1 MKFTHKSATPFQ
13 PKPDIRLPDIRLKVA
28 SIAIAVFLSPLA
40 LANPVGPT
48 VVNGAATVV
57 NNGNTM
63 TVTNTPGAIL
73 NWQQFNIGQGQVTQ
87 FNQQSAQS
95 SVLNRVVGPDSSQIL
110 GTLRSNGRVF
120 LINPNGIMFGA
131 GSVLDVNGLIASTL
145 NITNTDFLLNR
156 MNFNGSNTGASVV
169 NQGTITTP
177 FGGSVYLIGN
187 NVTNEGVITTPQG
200 QVVLAAGNSVS
211 MVNTVTPHV
220 SVTVTAGGEAINL
233 GQVTAEGGSINIYGA
248 LVQQQGIVR
257 AGSATVDAQGNIVLS
272 ATQSVNLAQ
281 GSSTTASGAKGGNIT
296 IQSGAAG
303 STTVTGTVD
312 ATGSNGA
319 GGNIQVLGNTV
330 ALTDTARLDASGTT
344 GGGAI
349 LVGGDYQGKNA
360 AVQNAFTTRI
370 AQGATLKADATISG
384 NGGKII
390 AWSDDTTHAYGS
402 FSARG
407 GTLSGNGGLIE
418 TSGHF
423 LDVAGI
429 KIDAAA
435 LNGAAGT
442 WLLDPVGMYIYGGAN
457 NGLLSGT
464 SITDGTINT
473 VLDAGTSV
481 TLTSSTFIDFSGAS
495 TIGKNTSTGG
505 TGVTFTLNA
514 ATDIA
519 TNSSALISGTYP
531 LNVAM
536 NAGGAVHLSGMIDTR
551 GGNFTLAAGGVASID
566 GGGATLPGFYS
577 GSAQP
582 AGLFTYGGS
591 VNITATDFRLG
602 GNQSLGTF
610 FATSINTGG
619 PYTNQVGT
627 PTGMVDD
634 GSIGGNITIKTASGA
649 AGTGV
654 RIGVNSEMHSG
665 SGTIEMDG
673 HAYQNDNTVFPL
685 ASGANYSVN
694 SRSGISMIFDQL
706 SYILGLK
713 AGDYG
718 HIAYMPLTFTTVYL
732 GLNFGPDVT
741 DPRCLTALCVKGKGL
756 GGNLTFATGQHVY
769 ANNVAVISPG
779 DIILAGD
786 TGGMSITY
794 EHVALVALH
803 DITLNG
809 AVTIDPILANGSPST
824 TIGTNMAFVAGN
836 DIINNVG
843 ATAITQQPGHG
854 WVMFARDSTT
864 SKMNGLTASTVIN
877 LGQDTTLLTSANIL
891 AAVTTTNSQNW
902 ASSPYYNQAL
912 DLALATGS
920 ALFNATANSGGNAQV
935 FWGASVPA
943 TTTIEESAR
952 DTCLINP
959 TLCGDTIIGP
969 ITDRPIKFTEKISY
983 DVVDMKDMSSRE
995 LKKEADKADKEAEE
1009 AEDREKKAK
1018 NPKEKAEARKHAEKK
1033 RADADSVRAEM
1044 RAREA
1049 DKETHAAD
1057 AEVKAAKTPE
1067 ERTRAEVRKAIADT
1081 KRAEAEVRK
1090 AEAKAKHAKLEAE
1103 TEKNPTKNAEARAEQ
1118 AKAEAKIVEA
1128 EVNKA
1133 KADAI
1138 KAETEVKQAEA
1149 EAKAT
1154 GGSEARATVE
1164 TKQAEAN
1171 VAKAEIEVKQAEAEV
1186 SSAKTPEEKSKAEIK
1201 LAAAEAKK
1209 AKAEANEAKVE
1220 AKQAEDKAKESGSPV
1235 DKLVAETKKA
1245 DEAAKNAEVE
1255 VKAAK
1260 EKAVAAKT
1268 PEEQKRA
1275 KEEVAK
1281 AETQKAEK
1289 ETEKSAKEVKVAEE
1303 RAKASD
1309 NKEAKKEVE
1318 DKKAE
1323 HEVKKADAE
1332 VKKAEEKAHKEKDSN
1347 KRKDDEIKVA
1357 KVKAEKAD
1365 AEAKQADH
1373 EAKQAK
1379 EEAKSSQSADR
1390 KYAALKKAEASELKA
1405 QAKRKE
1411 AEAKR
1416 AEAEYGQDSSQ
1427 ARQKRN
1433 EADALS
1439 KEANSKESEFREV
1452 KQRVEDK
1459 AILAFGSVDVAAMN
1473 KNRVKDVMAAR
1484 HEFKI
1489 EALKPA
1495 LNILKADPK
1504 AADLKACGPGSGDVC
1519 IRPPAAA
1526 IANAL
1531 IEVMPRV
1538 RVPVMTPVTSFLPA
1552 IQRKVAVVIGINAYQ
1567 DPSIPSLNG
1576 AAKDADGVGQ
1586 MLKDKMGYDV
1596 VMVRNGSRADIVRA
1610 LNKVSDE
1617 TGSRD
1622 SVMVYYAGHG
1632 YQTEDTKAGYW
1643 IPSDGSSKDPSKWI
1657 SNADISRLLTNI
1669 PAKQM
1674 MLVSDSCFSGTLA
1687 SEQKAVPGAMGKNVQ
1702 EILGKRSVIVM
1713 SSGGEEPVLDEG
1725 KDGHSV
1731 FSWHLMDKIGKV
1743 EQYKNGIEVFDA
1755 VRDGVVKDGIPQV
1768 PLYGASV
1775 SAGHMAGGE
1784 YLFEVRKY

>member
-13 PKPDIRLPDIRLKVA
+13 PKLDIRLKVA
-28 SIAIAVFLSPLA
+28 SIAIALFLSPLA

-120 LINPNGIMFGA
+120 LVNPNGIMFGA

-248 LVQQQGIVR
+248 LVQQQGIVS

-272 ATQSVNLAQ
+272 ATQSANLAQ

-303 STTVTGTVD
+303 STTVAGTVD

-370 AQGATLKADATISG
+370 AQGATLRADATISG

-407 GTLSGNGGLIE
+407 GALSGNGGLIE

-423 LDVAGI
+423 LDVAGV

-481 TLTSSTFIDFSGAS
+481 TLASTTFIEFSGAS

-519 TNSSALISGTYP
+519 TNPSALISGTYP

-566 GGGATLPGFYS
+566 GGGAALPTFYS
-577 GSAQP
+577 ASWATGYP
-582 AGLFTYGGS
+582 AGLYTNGGS

-602 GNQSLGTF
+602 GDQSLGTF
-610 FATSINTGG
+610 FATSIDTGIVG
-619 PYTNQVGT
+619 SQNWAGT
-627 PTGMVDD
+627 PTGMVAD
-634 GSIGGNITIKTASGA
+634 GSIGGNITINTASGA

-654 RIGVNSEMHSG
+654 RIGVNSLMGAG
-665 SGTIEMDG
+665 SGTITMYG
-673 HAYQNDNTVFPL
+673 HSYQNDNTTWPL
-685 ASGANYSVN
+685 ASGNNYSVG
-694 SRSGISMIFDQL
+694 SRTGINMIFDQMSHVKSL
-706 SYILGLK
+706 N
-713 AGDYG
+713 AHNYG
-718 HIAYMPLTFTTVYL
+718 HLGFAPLTFSTVLITTNL
-732 GLNFGPDVT
+732 ADA
-741 DPRCLTALCVKGKGL
+741 RCATALCI
-756 GGNLTFATGQHVY
+756 GGPKTGQRGY
-769 ANNVAVISPG
+769 SNSVAILSQG
-779 DIILAGD
+779 DIIVD
-786 TGGMSITY
+786 TSGMNASLNEI
-794 EHVALVALH
+794 ALVALH
-803 DITLNG
+803 DIILNG
-809 AVTIDPILANGSPST
+809 AISIAPVWEST
-824 TIGTNMAFVAGN
+824 GLSITDVGTNLALVAGN

-843 ATAITQQPGHG
+843 ATAITQQSGHG
-854 WVMFARDSTT
+854 WVMFARDATT
-864 SKMNGLTASTVIN
+864 SKMNGLTAPTVIN
-877 LGQDTTLLTSANIL
+877 LGQDTTLLTSSNIL

-920 ALFNATANSGGNAQV
+920 ALFNATVNSGGNAQV

-969 ITDRPIKFTEKISY
+969 ITDRPIKFTDKISY
-983 DVVDMKDMSSRE
+983 DVVDMKNMSSRE
-995 LKKEADKADKEAEE
+995 LKKEADKADNEAEE

-1018 NPKEKAEARKHAEKK
+1018 TPKEKAEARKHAEKK
-1033 RADADSVRAEM
+1033 RADADSMRAEM

-1049 DKETHAAD
+1049 DKEAHAAD

-1090 AEAKAKHAKLEAE
+1090 AEAKAKHAKSEAE
-1103 TEKNPTKNAEARAEQ
+1103 TEKDPTKNAEARAEQ
-1118 AKAEAKIVEA
+1118 VKAEAKITEA

-1133 KADAI
+1133 KAEAI

-1164 TKQAEAN
+1164 TKQAK
-1171 VAKAEIEVKQAEAEV
+1171 VDVTKAEIEVKQAEAEV
-1186 SSAKTPEEKSKAEIK
+1186 GSAKTPEEKSKAEIK

-1318 DKKAE
+1318 DKKVE
-1323 HEVKKADAE
+1323 HDVKKADAE

-1433 EADALS
+1433 EADTLS

-1459 AILAFGSVDVAAMN
+1459 AILAFGSVDVAAN

-1576 AAKDADGVGQ
+1576 AANDADGVGK

-1687 SEQKAVPGAMGKNVQ
+1687 SEQKAAPGAMGKNVQ

-1755 VRDGVVKDGIPQV
+1755 VRDGVAKDGIPQV

>member
-1 MKFTHKSATPFQ
+1 MKFTNKSATSFQ
-13 PKPDIRLPDIRLKVA
+13 PKLDIRLKVA
-28 SIAIAVFLSPLA
+28 SITIAAFLSPLA

-57 NNGNTM
+57 NNGNTL

-73 NWQQFNIGQGQVTQ
+73 NWQQFNIGQGQLTQ

-156 MNFNGSNTGASVV
+156 MNFNGNSGTGVV

-233 GQVTAEGGSINIYGA
+233 GQVNAQGGSINIYGA
-248 LVQQQGIVR
+248 LVQQQGIV
-257 AGSATVDAQGNIVLS
+257 SANSVGVDAQGNIVLS

-281 GSSTTASGAKGGNIT
+281 GSSTTANGTKGGNIT
-296 IQSGAAG
+296 IQSGATG
-303 STTVTGTVD
+303 NTTVAGTVE
-312 ATGSNGA
+312 ATGSNGT
-319 GGNIQVLGNTV
+319 GGSIQVLGNTV

-344 GGGAI
+344 GGGSI

-360 AVQNAFTTRI
+360 AVQNAFTTHI
-370 AQGATLKADATISG
+370 AHGATLRADATLNG

-390 AWSDDTTHAYGS
+390 AWSDDTTSAYGS

-407 GTLSGNGGLIE
+407 GALSGNGGLIE
-418 TSGHF
+418 TSGHY

-429 KIDAAA
+429 RIDAAA
-435 LNGAAGT
+435 LNGTAGT
-442 WLLDPVGMYIYGGAN
+442 WLLDPVGMYIYGGTN
-457 NGLLSGT
+457 NGLLSGA
-464 SITDGTINT
+464 SISDGTINA

-481 TLTSSTFIDFSGAS
+481 TLASTTFIDFSGAS

-514 ATDIA
+514 ATDIV
-519 TNSSALISGTYP
+519 TNPLALISGANP
-531 LNVAM
+531 LNVTM

-551 GGNFTLAAGGVASID
+551 GGNFTLTAGGVASID
-566 GGGATLPGFYS
+566 SGGATLPTFYS
-577 GSAQP
+577 ASWATGKP
-582 AGLFTYGGS
+582 AGLYTNGGS

-602 GNQSLGTF
+602 GDQSLGTF
-610 FATSINTGG
+610 FASAIDSGTVGT
-619 PYTNQVGT
+619 TNWTGT
-627 PTGMVDD
+627 PTGWVAD
-634 GSIGGNITIKTASGA
+634 GSLGGNITINPASGA
-649 AGTGV
+649 SGTGV
-654 RIGVNSEMHSG
+654 RIGVNSLVGSG
-665 SGTIEMDG
+665 SGTITMYG
-673 HAYQNDNTVFPL
+673 HNYQNDNTTWPL
-685 ASGANYSVN
+685 ASGNNYSVG
-694 SRSGISMIFDQL
+694 SRTGINMIFDQMSHVKSL
-706 SYILGLK
+706 N
-713 AGDYG
+713 AHNYG
-718 HIAYMPLTFTTVYL
+718 HLGFAPLTFSTVLITTNL
-732 GLNFGPDVT
+732 A
-741 DPRCLTALCVKGKGL
+741 DPRCATALCI
-756 GGNLTFATGQHVY
+756 GGPGTGQRAY
-769 ANNVAVISPG
+769 SNSVAVVSQG
-779 DIILAGD
+779 DIIVD
-786 TGGMSITY
+786 TSGMHARLNEI
-794 EHVALVALH
+794 ALVALH
-803 DITLNG
+803 DIILNG
-809 AVTIDPILANGSPST
+809 AINIAPVWESTGLPIT
-824 TIGTNMAFVAGN
+824 DVGTNLALVAGN

-864 SKMNGLTASTVIN
+864 SKMNGLTAPTVIN
-877 LGQDTTLLTSANIL
+877 LGQDTALLTSTNIL

-920 ALFNATANSGGNAQV
+920 ALFNATVNSGGNAQV

-943 TTTIEESAR
+943 TTTVQEQA
-952 DTCLINP
+952 TNNCLINP
-959 TLCGDTIIGP
+959 ALCGDTMISP
-969 ITDRPIKFTEKISY
+969 IENRPIIKAVGDITYVADTKN
-983 DVVDMKDMSSRE
+983 MGSRE

-1009 AEDREKKAK
+1009 AEDQEKKAK
-1018 NPKEKAEARKHAEKK
+1018 TPKEKDKARKHAEKK
-1033 RADADSVRAEM
+1033 RAEADSLRAE
-1044 RAREA
+1044 AKIREA
-1049 DKETHAAD
+1049 DKEARAAE

-1067 ERTRAEVRKAIADT
+1067 EKSRAEMRKTIAESRLAKEKAKKAEDEARHAEGPA
-1081 KRAEAEVRK
+1081 KREAEIKK
-1090 AEAKAKHAKLEAE
+1090 AEAAIKSAE
-1103 TEKNPTKNAEARAEQ
+1103 
-1118 AKAEAKIVEA
+1118 
-1128 EVNKA
+1128 
-1133 KADAI
+1133 ADAI
-1138 KAETEVKQAEA
+1138 KAETEVKQAQSEA
-1149 EAKAT
+1149 QKSGSTEAK
-1154 GGSEARATVE
+1154 ATVE

-1171 VAKAEIEVKQAEAEV
+1171 VAKSEIEVKQAEAAV
-1186 SSAKTPEEKSKAEIK
+1186 NSAKTPEEKAKAQEK
-1201 LAAAEAKK
+1201 LAAAEVNK
-1209 AKAEANEAKVE
+1209 AKAEAKQAEVE

-1235 DKLVAETKKA
+1235 DKLVAENKKA
-1245 DEAAKNAEVE
+1245 DEAAKKADVE

-1260 EKAVAAKT
+1260 AEAAAAKT
-1268 PEEQKRA
+1268 PEEQKRT
-1275 KEEVAK
+1275 EEKVAK

-1289 ETEKSAKEVKVAEE
+1289 ETEKAAKEVKVAEE

-1323 HEVKKADAE
+1323 HDVKKADAK
-1332 VKKAEEKAHKEKDSN
+1332 VKKAEEDAHKEKGSN
-1347 KRKDDEIKVA
+1347 KQKDAERKVA
-1357 KVKAEKAD
+1357 EVKAEKAE

-1379 EEAKSSQSADR
+1379 EESKSSQSADR

-1416 AEAEYGQDSSQ
+1416 AEAEYGPDSSQ

-1433 EADALS
+1433 EADALN
-1439 KEANSKESEFREV
+1439 KEASSKESEFKDV

-1459 AILAFGSVDVAAMN
+1459 AILAFGSVDVAAN

-1519 IRPPAAA
+1519 IRPPSAA

-1576 AAKDADGVGQ
+1576 AANDADGVGK

-1596 VMVRNGSRADIVRA
+1596 LMVRNGSRADIVRA

-1687 SEQKAVPGAMGKNVQ
+1687 SEQKAAPGTMGKNVQ

-1755 VRDGVVKDGIPQV
+1755 VRDDVAKDGIPQV

>member
-13 PKPDIRLPDIRLKVA
+13 PKLDIRLKVV
-28 SIAIAVFLSPLA
+28 SIAIALFLSPLA

-120 LINPNGIMFGA
+120 LVNPNGIMFGA

-233 GQVTAEGGSINIYGA
+233 GQVTAEGGQINIYGA
-248 LVQQQGIVR
+248 LVQQQGIV
-257 AGSATVDAQGNIVLS
+257 SANSVGVDAQGNIVLS
-272 ATQSVNLAQ
+272 ATQSANLAQ

-296 IQSGAAG
+296 IQSGATG
-303 STTVTGTVD
+303 STTVAGTVD

-370 AQGATLKADATISG
+370 AQGATLRADATLNG

-390 AWSDDTTHAYGS
+390 AWSDDTTSAYGS

-407 GTLSGNGGLIE
+407 GALSGNGGLIE

-423 LDVAGI
+423 LNVAGI
-429 KIDAAA
+429 RIDAAA
-435 LNGAAGT
+435 LNGTAGT
-442 WLLDPVGMYIYGGAN
+442 WLLDPADMYIS
-457 NGLLSGT
+457 SG
-464 SITDGTINT
+464 SGSLASSNIGDATINAA
-473 VLDAGTSV
+473 LNAGTSV
-481 TLTSSTFIDFSGAS
+481 TLTSTTFINFSGAS
-495 TIGKNTSTGG
+495 TIGKTTSTGG

-551 GGNFTLAAGGVASID
+551 GGNFTLTAGGVASID
-566 GGGATLPGFYS
+566 GGGAALPGNYS
-577 GSAQP
+577 GWAPQP
-582 AGLFTYGGS
+582 AGLITYGGS

-610 FATSINTGG
+610 FATMINTGG
-619 PYTNQVGT
+619 PYTNWAGAVQ
-627 PTGMVDD
+627 D
-634 GSIGGNITIKTASGA
+634 GSIGGNITINTASGA

-654 RIGVNSEMHSG
+654 RIGVNSEMHAG
-665 SGTIEMDG
+665 SGTIEMRG
-673 HAYQNDNTVFPL
+673 HAYQNDNTTWPL
-685 ASGANYSVN
+685 ASGANFSVN
-694 SRSGISMIFDQL
+694 SRTGINMIFDQM
-706 SYILGLK
+706 SHVKSLK
-713 AGDYG
+713 ANDYG
-718 HIAYMPLTFTTVYL
+718 YLGFAPLTFSTVLITTNL
-732 GLNFGPDVT
+732 ADA
-741 DPRCLTALCVKGKGL
+741 RCATALCI
-756 GGNLTFATGQHVY
+756 GGPGTGQH
-769 ANNVAVISPG
+769 NHSNSVAVLSQG
-779 DIILAGD
+779 DIIVD
-786 TGGMSITY
+786 TSGIVSTEKQY
-794 EHVALVALH
+794 ALVALH
-803 DITLNG
+803 DIILNG
-809 AVTIDPILANGSPST
+809 AINIAPAWESTGLPIT
-824 TIGTNMAFVAGN
+824 DVGTNMAFVAGN

-864 SKMNGLTASTVIN
+864 SKMNGLTAPTVIN
-877 LGQDTTLLTSANIL
+877 LGQDTALLTSANIL
-891 AAVTTTNSQNW
+891 AAATTTNNLNW
-902 ASSPYYNQAL
+902 KSSPYYNLALDQAL
-912 DLALATGS
+912 AIGS
-920 ALFNATANSGGNAQV
+920 ALFNATVTSGGNAQV

-969 ITDRPIKFTEKISY
+969 ITDRPIKFTDKISY

-1009 AEDREKKAK
+1009 AEESEKKAK

-1033 RADADSVRAEM
+1033 RADADSMRAEM

-1049 DKETHAAD
+1049 DKEAHAAD

-1103 TEKNPTKNAEARAEQ
+1103 TEKDPTKNVEARAEQ
-1118 AKAEAKIVEA
+1118 AKAEAKIA
-1128 EVNKA
+1128 EVEVIKA

-1138 KAETEVKQAEA
+1138 KAEIEVKQAEA

-1164 TKQAEAN
+1164 TKQAK
-1171 VAKAEIEVKQAEAEV
+1171 VDVTKAEIEVKQAEAEV

-1255 VKAAK
+1255 VKVAK
-1260 EKAVAAKT
+1260 EKAAAAKT
-1268 PEEQKRA
+1268 PEEKKRA

-1281 AETQKAEK
+1281 AEAQKAEK
-1289 ETEKSAKEVKVAEE
+1289 ETEKADKEVKVAEE
-1303 RAKASD
+1303 RARKSD
-1309 NKEAKKEVE
+1309 NKEAKEEVE
-1318 DKKAE
+1318 KKKDE
-1323 HEVKKADAE
+1323 HDVKKADAE
-1332 VKKAEEKAHKEKDSN
+1332 VKKAEEKAHKEKDLD

-1416 AEAEYGQDSSQ
+1416 AEAEHGPDSSQ

-1433 EADALS
+1433 EADALN
-1439 KEANSKESEFREV
+1439 KEASSKESEFREV

-1459 AILAFGSVDVAAMN
+1459 AILAFGGSDVAAMN
-1473 KNRVKDVMAAR
+1473 KNRAKDVMAAR

-1519 IRPPAAA
+1519 IRPPSAA

-1567 DPSIPSLNG
+1567 DPGIPSLNG

-1687 SEQKAVPGAMGKNVQ
+1687 SEQKAAPGAMGENVQ

-1755 VRDGVVKDGIPQV
+1755 VRDGVAKDGIPQV